1 MGRSQAVPC
10 RTIRIHDA
18 GIAVTCPKCKSSS
31 MFKRPTVPHI
41 DSCGFE
47 SHSFR
52 CEWCA
57 SLLAGIIDP
66 SDRKLVVSLL
76 EEPSGVTAIRPSDPL
91 SGHHDLQCDT
101 RFHGTEEQSSSERD

>member
-1 MGRSQAVPC
+1 MGLSQAVPC
-10 RTIRIHDA
+10 RTIQIHDA
-18 GIAVTCPKCKSSS
+18 RIAVTCPKCKSSS

-66 SDRKLVVSLL
+66 SDRELVSPYKKSRVVDRYKWSVIW
-76 EEPSGVTAIRPSDPL
+76 PS
-91 SGHHDLQCDT
+91 
-101 RFHGTEEQSSSERD
+101 

>member
-47 SHSFR
+47 KSFFSLW
-52 CEWCA
+52 WCA

-66 SDRKLVVSLL
+66 SDRKLVVSVL
-76 EEPSGVTAIRPSDPL
+76 EEPCGVTARQSDPS
-91 SGHHDLQCDT
+91 SGH
-101 RFHGTEEQSSSERD
+101 R